1 MTVLGFHASHE
12 QIDPRTLL
20 ADLRRAEEVGF
31 DAGMCSDHFA
41 PWSERQG
48 QSGFAWSWLGAALEA
63 TRLPLGVVNA
73 PGQRYH
79 PAIIAQAAATLT
91 QMYPGRLWVALG
103 SGQALNEH
111 ITGDPWPPKAQRN
124 ERLRQSAETMR
135 ALLAG
140 EEVSVDDAV
149 RVDRARLWTLPEAPP
164 PLLAAA
170 VSPATAA
177 WAAHWA
183 DGLATI
189 NQGPDR
195 MREVLD
201 SYRRAGGRGPAVL
214 QLHLSLAPTYDEA
227 LAIAHDQWRTNVFEP
242 DLMWDLESPERFDA
256 IGEHVATETVA
267 ESVLVDDDPARLA
280 ERIADLARLG
290 FDQVMLHHV
299 GQDQGHFLTQAGE
312 TLLPRLREALG

>member
-1 MTVLGFHASHE
+1 MTVVGFHASHE

-48 QSGFAWSWLGAALEA
+48 ESGFAWSW
-63 TRLPLGVVNA
+63 
-73 PGQRYH
+73 GQRYH
-79 PAIIAQAAATLT
+79 
-91 QMYPGRLWVALG
+91 
-103 SGQALNEH
+103 
-111 ITGDPWPPKAQRN
+111 
-124 ERLRQSAETMR
+124 
-135 ALLAG
+135 
-140 EEVSVDDAV
+140 
-149 RVDRARLWTLPEAPP
+149 
-164 PLLAAA
+164 
-170 VSPATAA
+170 PATAA

-189 NQGPDR
+189 NQPPETV
-195 MREVLD
+195 REVLD
-201 SYRRAGGRGPAVL
+201 AYRRAGGRGPAVL

-242 DLMWDLESPERFDA
+242 DLMWDLESPARFDA
-256 IGEHVATETVA
+256 IGEHVSPETVA
-267 ESVLVDDDPARLA
+267 ESVLVDHDPARLA
-280 ERIADLARLG
+280 ERIADLVRLG

-299 GQDQGHFLTQAGE
+299 GQDQGHFLTQSGE